1 MKEKFYKKLSPLE
14 FIELKNKKRKWQF
27 LDVRE
32 PWEIKISNISDSIN
46 IPMNNIEEKLDEL
59 KKDDPIAVLCRSG
72 IRSAKVAEA
81 LINKSFTEVANI
93 EGGINEWA
101 QSVDQNIQQY

>member
-1 MKEKFYKKLSPLE
+1 MKKKFYKKLSPLE
-14 FIELKNKKRKWQF
+14 FVGLRNKERRWQL

-72 IRSAKVAEA
+72 IRSAKVAEI

>member
-1 MKEKFYKKLSPLE
+1 MKKKFYKKLSPLE
-14 FIELKNKKRKWQF
+14 FVGLRNKERRWQL

-32 PWEIKISNISDSIN
+32 PWEIKISNIPNSIN

-59 KKDDPIAVLCRSG
+59 KKYNPIAVLCRSG
-72 IRSAKVAEA
+72 IRSAIVAEL
-81 LINKSFTEVANI
+81 LIRKSFTEVANI

-101 QSVDQNIQQY
+101 KSVDQKIQQY

>member
-14 FIELKNKKRKWQF
+14 FIELKNKKRKWQL

-72 IRSAKVAEA
+72 IRSAKVAEI
-81 LINKSFTEVANI
+81 LINKSFSEVANI

>member
-14 FIELKNKKRKWQF
+14 FVELKNKERKWQL

-72 IRSAKVAEA
+72 IRSAKVAEI
-81 LINKSFTEVANI
+81 LINKSFAEVANI

-101 QSVDQNIQQY
+101 QSVDENIQQY

>member
-14 FIELKNKKRKWQF
+14 FIELKNKERKWQL

-72 IRSAKVAEA
+72 IRSAKVAA
-81 LINKSFTEVANI
+81 ILINKSYAEVANI
-93 EGGINEWA
+93 EGGINVWA